1 MTWIKIDRDKS
12 GFATEEC
19 LDKMFSRLPIMVA
32 QKRSGESIL
41 YESICDLNDV
51 YAWRGE
57 IDRDA
62 DYIYYL
68 AIPKL
73 EV

>member
-19 LDKMFSRLPIMVA
+19 LDKMFSRLPIVVV
-32 QKRSGESIL
+32 QKHSDESIL

-62 DYIYYL
+62 DYTHYL
-68 AIPKL
+68 PIQKL
-73 EV
+73 EQ